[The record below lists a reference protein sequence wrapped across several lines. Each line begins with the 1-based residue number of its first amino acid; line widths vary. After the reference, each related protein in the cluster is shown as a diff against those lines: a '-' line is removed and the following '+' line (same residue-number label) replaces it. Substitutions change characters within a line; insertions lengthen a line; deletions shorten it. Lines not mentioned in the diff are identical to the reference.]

1 MEFFSKMLQAV
12 LEIALPM
19 LAASAVGWMIG
30 KCIEIFKKVRDK
42 NPELY
47 EILVVISRKAVE
59 AAEQIFGGG
68 KGEEKKEYA
77 KKVITKYL
85 AAKGIELDLDIIEA
99 YIESAVKELKW
110 NGKELPPK
118 PEGSNEV
125 SSTL

>member
-19 LAASAVGWMIG
+19 LVASATGWMIG

-47 EILVVISRKAVE
+47 EILVVVSHKAVE

-68 KGEEKKEYA
+68 KGNEKLEYA
-77 KKVITKYL
+77 MDIVQKYL
-85 AAKGIELDLDIIEA
+85 AAKGIVLDLKVIRA
-99 YIESAVKELKW
+99 YIEAAVKELK
-110 NGKELPPK
+110 NTGMELPPK
-118 PEGSNEV
+118 AEG
-125 SSTL
+125 

>member
-1 MEFFSKMLQAV
+1 MELFSKMLQSV

-19 LAASAVGWMIG
+19 LVASAAGWMIG
-30 KCIEIFKKVRDK
+30 KCIEIFKKVKDK

-68 KGEEKKEYA
+68 KGAEKKEYA
-77 KKVITKYL
+77 KNIINKYL
-85 AAKGIELDLDIIEA
+85 AAKGIVLDIDIIEA

-110 NGKELPPK
+110 HGEELPEHTEETDVP
-118 PEGSNEV
+118 
-125 SSTL
+125 STL